1 MSQNK
6 EVSAKKKVKATND
19 DASFIKRLMELPESD
34 RLLVLIV
41 AALKLPEEE
50 RDRLVTDIGEAIRSR
65 AHAIEREAAT
75 FAADLANLADLMQK
89 RHLERGEASEA
100 ERRLQECCDEG
111 LAFLMRD
118 SFGLDRAGRSE
129 SRELACTAC
138 GAMHET
144 GAFLQAL
151 RRNLE
156 ISDEGNERRDILQY
170 FAHHVHR
177 QSEEL
182 AYLIEKYSDS
192 ARSIGEDYPN
202 WPFLMFRRDNL
213 PADYRRQAD
222 LIGLGETC
230 AVNPSPRVNWN
241 PLQRY
246 LFNVFWEWQDSKRF
260 LEWKPMPGD
269 SRTESERVKV
279 SLANY
284 PSRPENAIPDEEAE
298 LFLESFK
305 LPPLTKARE
314 SRRQWAERFL
324 VPLIDIRESNLEAV
338 PAFAGWLDGGN
349 LKARDRKGML
359 AAIKEGVIRALEAMA
374 RDGEG

>member
-1 MSQNK
+1 
-6 EVSAKKKVKATND
+6 
-19 DASFIKRLMELPESD
+19 MELPETD
-34 RLLVLIV
+34 RLLVVTV

-50 RDRLVTDIGEAIRSR
+50 RERIVTQIGEAIRTR

-75 FAADLANLADLMQK
+75 FAADLATIADLMQE

-100 ERRLQECCDEG
+100 ESRLQECCDEG

-144 GAFLQAL
+144 SAFLRAI

-156 ISDEGNERRDILQY
+156 ISDDGNERRDILQY

-182 AYLIEKYSDS
+182 AYLIEKYPDS

-213 PADYRRQAD
+213 PADYKRQAE
-222 LIGLGETC
+222 LIGLGKTC

-241 PLQRY
+241 LLQKY
-246 LFNVFWEWQDSKRF
+246 LFDVFWDWQEAKRF
-260 LEWKPMPGD
+260 LEWKPMQGD
-269 SRTESERVKV
+269 SRTELERVKV
-279 SLANY
+279 CLANY
-284 PSRPENAIPDEEAE
+284 PSRPEDAITNQEAE

-324 VPLIDIRESNLEAV
+324 VPLIDIREAKLEDI
-338 PAFAGWLDGGN
+338 PAFAGWLDGDN
-349 LKARDRKGML
+349 LKVRDRKGML

-374 RDGEG
+374 RDGKG